1 MELDFGEISPDIFS
15 KAWLPCLLKPEAE
28 GTFGC
33 APPDYFQIAKY
44 CLHNILTKYVSPLQY
59 SYERLRMIPTIFLM
73 LLVDP
78 FKVPSNRERPENILC
93 YTFENRNPENQVIF
107 EETVNEND
115 NCLSNI

>member
-33 APPDYFQIAKY
+33 AAPPDYFQIAKY

-59 SYERLRMIPTIFLM
+59 SYEILRMILEVFPM
-73 LLVDP
+73 LL
-78 FKVPSNRERPENILC
+78 L
-93 YTFENRNPENQVIF
+93 
-107 EETVNEND
+107 
-115 NCLSNI
+115 LL

>member
-78 FKVPSNRERPENILC
+78 FKVPSNRERPENMFC
-93 YTFENRNPENQVIF
+93 KTF
-107 EETVNEND
+107 
-115 NCLSNI
+115 